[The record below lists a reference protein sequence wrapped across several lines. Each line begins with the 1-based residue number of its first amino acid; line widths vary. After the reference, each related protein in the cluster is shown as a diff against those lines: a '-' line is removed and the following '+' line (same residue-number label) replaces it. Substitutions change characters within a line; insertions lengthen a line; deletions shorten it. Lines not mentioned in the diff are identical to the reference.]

1 MVNKAGGNGRI
12 AVYAGTFDPI
22 TLGHIDVIKRAL
34 RIFNKIIVAI
44 TTNPRKVP
52 LFTLEERVKL
62 ARESLAGLDNVE
74 VESFDGLLVD
84 YMKKKGAKTIL
95 RGLRE
100 VSDFS
105 YEFQQAIINRKLY
118 SEVDTVFIMTSPKYF
133 YINSTIVKELVK
145 LGACIKGFV
154 PENVE
159 IALRKKL
166 LAKDDAKN

>member
-1 MVNKAGGNGRI
+1 MKNDAGDNGRI

-22 TLGHIDVIKRAL
+22 TLGHVDVIKRAV
-34 RIFNKIIVAI
+34 RIFNRVIVAI
-44 TTNPRKVP
+44 TTNPRKTP
-52 LFTLEERVKL
+52 LFTVEERVQL
-62 ARESLAGLDNVE
+62 AKDALAGIENVE
-74 VESFDGLLVD
+74 VESFTGLLVN
-84 YMKKKGAKTIL
+84 YMKRKGAKTIL

-118 SEVDTVFIMTSPKYF
+118 NEVDTVFIMTSPEYF

-145 LGACIKGFV
+145 LGACVKGFV

-159 IALRKKL
+159 IALKKKL
-166 LAKDDAKN
+166 SIEK